1 MICGILYLTRKAE
14 GADGVEEK
22 IFELLEKMY
31 NDLNAKIDGLKKDMD
46 NRFDEVDIEV
56 KDMLS
61 EIEVQNL
68 RLKQIKQHL
77 TKNNL

>member
-1 MICGILYLTRKAE
+1 
-14 GADGVEEK
+14 
-22 IFELLEKMY
+22 
-31 NDLNAKIDGLKKDMD
+31 MD

>member
-1 MICGILYLTRKAE
+1 
-14 GADGVEEK
+14 VEEK

>member
-1 MICGILYLTRKAE
+1 M
-14 GADGVEEK
+14 EEK